1 MAATSRD
8 RDNLDRLASA
18 EVRRQLA
25 RMYTMVGRVE
35 DAKRLWREQVR
46 SRPDSFD
53 AHLELGKLYARSG
66 ERRSALREYRALR
79 SIISRDFPLEKS
91 LHEAHLD
98 DSTRR
103 CISRSLKHRQEDAA
117 DRVAELRDLIAH

>member
-1 MAATSRD
+1 MPTAA
-8 RDNLDRLASA
+8 RDNLDQLATA
-18 EVRRQLA
+18 EVKRQLA

-35 DAKRLWREQVR
+35 DAKRIWREQVR
-46 SRPDSFD
+46 HRPDSFD

-79 SIISRDFPLEKS
+79 RIISRDFPLGDS
-91 LHEAHLD
+91 LRETHLD

-103 CISRSLKHRQEDAA
+103 CVSRSLKRRQEDAA
-117 DRVAELRDLIAH
+117 DRVAELRNLIAR